1 MTTKRLPQLV
11 CLVFVVFVFAGTSAG
26 DATIP
31 DAVAAVEEA
40 DSIMGNWVINL
51 EESDDP
57 REAMQRAQ
65 EQGGSASG
73 ERRTIGRSGGSS
85 SGRRPPSGSTTGR
98 QMSGSPEQRQQIQLS
113 IRNAMRSP
121 SRIEISRTD
130 STVTLLTVRG
140 ERILYTDNR
149 EVTVPIGPD
158 LDSTVKCKWD
168 KSKLVIESET
178 DAGVKTKYTYERD
191 DDQLKVQVR
200 IDVRRPRQVIW
211 FKLVYDAL

>member
-11 CLVFVVFVFAGTSAG
+11 CLVFVVFVFAGSSSG
-26 DATIP
+26 DAATP

-40 DSIMGNWVINL
+40 DSIMGSWVLNM

-57 REAMQRAQ
+57 REAMQNDQ
-65 EQGGSASG
+65 ERRASG
-73 ERRTIGRSGGSS
+73 ERRPIGNSRGART
-85 SGRRPPSGSTTGR
+85 GRRPSGMSTTG
-98 QMSGSPEQRQQIQLS
+98 EQRQLIQLS

-121 SRIEISRTD
+121 LRLYISRTD
-130 STVTLLTVRG
+130 STVTIQTPQG
-140 ERILYTDNR
+140 SRILYTDNR

-168 KSKLVIESET
+168 KDKLVIESET

-191 DDQLKVQVR
+191 DDQLKVQVS
-200 IDVRRPRQVIW
+200 IDVRRPRQRIR
-211 FKLVYDAL
+211 FELVYDAL